1 MTEKG
6 NSMTYDEAIKKVEA
20 IVLELE
26 QAQALSVTEYK
37 AKASEA
43 KQLLDFCEAQIN
55 GLDYSSE
62 K

>member
-1 MTEKG
+1 M
-6 NSMTYDEAIKKVEA
+6 NYDEAIKKVEA
-20 IVLELE
+20 IVQELE

-37 AKASEA
+37 AKAEEA
-43 KQLLDFCEAQIN
+43 KKLLDYCEAQIN

>member
-1 MTEKG
+1 
-6 NSMTYDEAIKKVEA
+6 MTYDEAIKKVES
-20 IVLELE
+20 IVQELE

-37 AKASEA
+37 AKAGEA
-43 KQLLDFCEAQIN
+43 KQLLDLCEAQIN

>member
-1 MTEKG
+1 
-6 NSMTYDEAIKKVEA
+6 MTYDEAIKKVEA
-20 IVLELE
+20 IVQELE

-37 AKASEA
+37 AKAGEA